1 MPFPLTILMDNGSL
15 EPAATLGLR
24 RLAAALGERIGIH
37 VEPISLLHSSAVP
50 AEKIGGTPAEILE
63 PELERRLAAGINEFL
78 IVPLF
83 FGPSGAFVDYLPK
96 RLAHLR
102 GKYPA
107 LNAKIAAPLFAPAD
121 DRLARILADQVRA
134 ACPPADLS
142 GGRSLL
148 AGDSKSL
155 PTDHALNRLQA
166 GSYKSQPARVA
177 LVDHGSPAKAV
188 TDVRNELA
196 CQLANQLGPNYTVAP
211 CSMERREG
219 AAYDFSEPL
228 LACLLRQP
236 GWHAGEVTVAMQ
248 FLLPGRH
255 AGPDGDVATICREAE
270 AASGGAL
277 RTRMTALVG
286 EHALLVDILAD
297 RWRSAVGRD
306 R

>member
-1 MPFPLTILMDNGSL
+1 MSAPLTILMDNGSL

-24 RLAAALGERIGIH
+24 ALAAKLGERIGGP

-63 PELERRLAAGINEFL
+63 PALERRLAAGIHEFL

-83 FGPSGAFVDYLPK
+83 FGPSGAFIDYLPK

-102 GKYPA
+102 GKYSG
-107 LNAKIAAPLFAPAD
+107 LKAKIAAPLFAPDD

-134 ACPPADLS
+134 L
-142 GGRSLL
+142 
-148 AGDSKSL
+148 
-155 PTDHALNRLQA
+155 
-166 GSYKSQPARVA
+166 GSASRRVA

-196 CQLANQLGPNYTVAP
+196 CQLAAQLGPDYIVAP

-219 AAYDFSEPL
+219 TAYDFCEPL
-228 LACLLRQP
+228 LAGLLRQP
-236 GWHAGEVTVAMQ
+236 GWHAGDVTVAMQ

-255 AGPDGDVATICREAE
+255 AGPAGDVAAICREAE

-277 RTRMTALVG
+277 RTTMTALVG
-286 EHALLVDILAD
+286 EHPLLVDILAD
-297 RWRSAVGRD
+297 RWSKAGL
-306 R
+306 